1 MFAVW
6 IKSQLEPAAAW
17 TWTVLAGI
25 AKSVADMVR
34 LAREADILGAV
45 FRIDCVRR
53 RAGGQQ

>member
-6 IKSQLEPAAAW
+6 IKSQSEPAAARARA
-17 TWTVLAGI
+17 VFASI
-25 AKSVADMVR
+25 AKSIADMVR